1 MNQKNIFINNQITFQ
16 IIDSSNENF
25 INICNY
31 IEENINRENLRING
45 GTLQNSNITY
55 KANFIIIACKNNLP
69 IAYNSIRQKEEDEL
83 YVSQIAVKN
92 EFKKMGIGTK
102 MMEILI
108 RIAKITNKNIKAHV
122 RYYNTPSLEM
132 FKSLGF
138 IQSTGLT
145 KKGSYTFTKN
155 IKKELNNILEDN
167 DSFTIENSKLK

>member
-1 MNQKNIFINNQITFQ
+1 MNQKNSFINNKITFQ
-16 IIDSSNENF
+16 IIDSSNKNF
-25 INICNY
+25 INTCNY

-45 GTLQNSNITY
+45 GTLQISNITY
-55 KANFIIIACKNNLP
+55 KADFIIIAYKDYLP
-69 IAYNSIRQKEEDEL
+69 IAYNSIRQKEENEL

-108 RIAKITNKNIKAHV
+108 KIAKLTNKNIKAHV

-138 IQSTGLT
+138 TQSTGLT

-155 IKKELNNILEDN
+155 IKKTLNIIQEDN
-167 DSFTIENSKLK
+167 DSYTINKSKLK